1 MGIFQESHEE
11 QALQAHIRQLLYDY
25 AKEHLTTS
33 YVEFTEQA
41 VAELLSEALHVIPTV
56 DNSSV
61 RLPEEPFTTLSR
73 LYALHELKPYDEE
86 SRNASEVMRYLKTFL
101 TTLRNG
107 EGEGYQLR
115 SERAVSFDDYGCEAE
130 ERYQSMLSRR
140 ATRETPRPGSN
151 DSRQSLNTTYSSFLQ
166 STKVKIRPVEQEIL
180 QEPQVTLDKVLNTTW
195 SLPHETGV
203 QVRNFLRDTTAA
215 LSFPNSSYQN
225 RYLDPSTRPNSPPV
239 KADLAHSSFFDEET
253 VIFEPIFSRKQRP
266 RCGRAEAGDE
276 RQKKKEEELGKGQE
290 AVKRRLVGTIGP
302 GKGVVEV
309 DNATVNAGV
318 DAGDG
323 LLTLDAPLPRS
334 IAQVAPI
341 LSLAPVDE
349 NDGVDLSRENMKII
363 DGWQTYHSSSPI
375 PHASQASGSSSL
387 TSVTTPCSSQEID
400 ELHSQNIIVSSP
412 NTELVSPIEVLK
424 ESRMELPALPRSK
437 RNVFGDRTSMTMK
450 SKRIGAKQSY
460 SAFLLDTLTNTKGKP
475 LLSKD
480 IPKQRLMLPL
490 PTHMKKSKQET
501 HIANESCS
509 HSALHNVAAMRSSPI
524 MDFDEPA
531 LTMTRTEDQPR
542 PRDEAESDSNVD
554 LNNEEGSLA
563 GQVGSSVIHGLALNG
578 SAEGGTKDGKDV
590 ADIDLFES
598 ELQAIFQ
605 SVDTESPLDMILRE
619 KLDLRRDGKEMF
631 MEVPTLLPPNQH
643 PPNDPH
649 DVHRR
654 ETSLRRF
661 VVPSPGAIKG
671 GKGKDENKTYHQFL
685 KKAKGIASL
694 TLELSWVP
702 FSTQTTALPT
712 HTELLALDEFI
723 DGQNTGVLNSFERLG
738 MSKAQGLEKV
748 GRMIERATGIK
759 AEAEDLGG
767 GTDKSSGDPAPTI
780 DRGPSQIEEIFERW
794 SRRAD
799 EVMSTMVFYPEGK
812 LEIAL
817 SREERRRVKGLAMGE
832 AGEVE
837 RVVEGD
843 GLVDEAQDCSSG
855 VEHANADVLAGQE
868 TAVKDST
875 INPRHLTMEE
885 HQLKLPSSSPS
896 SLRPVPHSND
906 GSAPQAFALT
916 PDPTGMLSPVYDA
929 ELFPRA
935 ETGFGIPYH
944 LLDSLNGIEYQG
956 DHHHGWLLGEDDFEP
971 LRVAGSVAAAEGV
984 EGLDQY
990 GNGFG
995 DEDGFDSDKEN
1006 QDPSDVLLHLRAQ
1019 MERKS
1024 LEDHCDYLLDQ
1035 PAHHSPDYQHD
1046 DEASYNR
1053 PTKRPRLDWDEEYRY
1068 QDPGDLPEVNDS
1080 GIGFVDYLLCP
1091 GPDGPLPSEA
1101 CNDDATGTQ
1110 AHAHLENQE
1119 ELTVFDPNHQ
1129 LHSTKTATTQ
1139 YHQDPDF
1146 VPLTFESQPILVPQ
1160 GTHSQLQPL
1169 SPAPVHP
1176 VQESQPPAPSEP
1188 FKIPV
1193 YDHSVNVAEF
1203 ARLRSKK
1210 LRTPPPAK
1218 PEPVAPA
1225 ARAAESES
1233 SNGSL
1238 AHKIAPESIFDKNT
1252 LRLPDLGDRTL
1263 PTTAHWYMA
1272 SMNLLQKQAL
1282 VRSLRS
1288 GACGIG
1294 LVERDTL
1301 VAVDLIIDPHTAV
1314 IFTNLL
1320 ALPSQVDAL
1329 VDSILEQS
1337 WRYDNLLVIFEAFV
1351 PSMAFKLDSATK
1363 ATSSASASSS
1373 LNAYSPP
1380 VIKAVRK
1387 FRRDMSL
1394 KEACGDKREGC
1405 RVMNAFADTV
1415 QDAAMLA
1422 RMFGD
1427 EAEKRSGTEVGLWGD
1442 RAWLDDEGG
1451 EDEDNLAA
1459 ADGMNHFSACV
1470 ILCQIS
1476 LDDLLKMDP
1485 EERVARFAPHVGH
1498 DRMLTLNGVIDHGRQ
1513 TVQDVNEANFAG

>member
-1 MGIFQESHEE
+1 
-11 QALQAHIRQLLYDY
+11 
-25 AKEHLTTS
+25 
-33 YVEFTEQA
+33 
-41 VAELLSEALHVIPTV
+41 
-56 DNSSV
+56 
-61 RLPEEPFTTLSR
+61 
-73 LYALHELKPYDEE
+73 
-86 SRNASEVMRYLKTFL
+86 
-101 TTLRNG
+101 
-107 EGEGYQLR
+107 
-115 SERAVSFDDYGCEAE
+115 
-130 ERYQSMLSRR
+130 
-140 ATRETPRPGSN
+140 
-151 DSRQSLNTTYSSFLQ
+151 
-166 STKVKIRPVEQEIL
+166 
-180 QEPQVTLDKVLNTTW
+180 
-195 SLPHETGV
+195 
-203 QVRNFLRDTTAA
+203 
-215 LSFPNSSYQN
+215 
-225 RYLDPSTRPNSPPV
+225 
-239 KADLAHSSFFDEET
+239 
-253 VIFEPIFSRKQRP
+253 
-266 RCGRAEAGDE
+266 
-276 RQKKKEEELGKGQE
+276 
-290 AVKRRLVGTIGP
+290 
-302 GKGVVEV
+302 
-309 DNATVNAGV
+309 
-318 DAGDG
+318 
-323 LLTLDAPLPRS
+323 
-334 IAQVAPI
+334 
-341 LSLAPVDE
+341 
-349 NDGVDLSRENMKII
+349 
-363 DGWQTYHSSSPI
+363 
-375 PHASQASGSSSL
+375 
-387 TSVTTPCSSQEID
+387 
-400 ELHSQNIIVSSP
+400 
-412 NTELVSPIEVLK
+412 
-424 ESRMELPALPRSK
+424 
-437 RNVFGDRTSMTMK
+437 
-450 SKRIGAKQSY
+450 
-460 SAFLLDTLTNTKGKP
+460 
-475 LLSKD
+475 
-480 IPKQRLMLPL
+480 
-490 PTHMKKSKQET
+490 
-501 HIANESCS
+501 
-509 HSALHNVAAMRSSPI
+509 
-524 MDFDEPA
+524 
-531 LTMTRTEDQPR
+531 
-542 PRDEAESDSNVD
+542 
-554 LNNEEGSLA
+554 
-563 GQVGSSVIHGLALNG
+563 
-578 SAEGGTKDGKDV
+578 
-590 ADIDLFES
+590 
-598 ELQAIFQ
+598 
-605 SVDTESPLDMILRE
+605 
-619 KLDLRRDGKEMF
+619 
-631 MEVPTLLPPNQH
+631 
-643 PPNDPH
+643 
-649 DVHRR
+649 
-654 ETSLRRF
+654 
-661 VVPSPGAIKG
+661 
-671 GKGKDENKTYHQFL
+671 
-685 KKAKGIASL
+685 
-694 TLELSWVP
+694 
-702 FSTQTTALPT
+702 
-712 HTELLALDEFI
+712 
-723 DGQNTGVLNSFERLG
+723 

-767 GTDKSSGDPAPTI
+767 GTDKSSGDSAPVT
-780 DRGPSQIEEIFERW
+780 DTGPSQIKEIFERW

-817 SREERRRVKGLAMGE
+817 SREDRRRVKGLAVGRAE
-832 AGEVE
+832 ELEG
-837 RVVEGD
+837 VVEGD
-843 GLVDEAQDCSSG
+843 ELDDQAQDCSI
-855 VEHANADVLAGQE
+855 VEPAHADVLAEQE
-868 TAVKDST
+868 TVGKVST
-875 INPRHLTMEE
+875 IDPRHITMEE
-885 HQLKLPSSSPS
+885 HQLGLPSDSPSSP
-896 SLRPVPHSND
+896 SLRPVMHSNV
-906 GSAPQAFALT
+906 GSGPQAFALT
-916 PDPTGMLSPVYDA
+916 PDPTGMLSPVYDP
-929 ELFPRA
+929 ELFSRA

-944 LLDSLNGIEYQG
+944 LLDSLDGIEYQG
-956 DHHHGWLLGEDDFEP
+956 VDHHHGWLLGEDDFEP
-971 LRVAGSVAAAEGV
+971 LQVPGFFTAAEGV
-984 EGLDQY
+984 EGVDKY

-995 DEDGFDSDKEN
+995 EEDGFDSDKEN

-1053 PTKRPRLDWDEEYRY
+1053 STKRPRLDWDEEYRY

-1091 GPDGPLPSEA
+1091 GPDGPLPPEA

-1119 ELTVFDPNHQ
+1119 ELAVFDPNRQ

-1176 VQESQPPAPSEP
+1176 VQESQPPEPSEP

-1233 SNGSL
+1233 INGSL

-1314 IFTNLL
+1314 MFTNLL

-1329 VDSILEQS
+1329 VDTISEQS
-1337 WRYDNLLVIFEAFV
+1337 WRYDNLLVIFEAFA
-1351 PSMAFKLDSATK
+1351 PSMAFKPDSATK
-1363 ATSSASASSS
+1363 STSSASASSS

-1442 RAWLDDEGG
+1442 RAWLDDEGS

-1476 LDDLLKMDP
+1476 LDELLEMHP

-1513 TVQDVNEANFAG
+1513 MVEDVNEAKFAG

>member
-1 MGIFQESHEE
+1 M
-11 QALQAHIRQLLYDY
+11 
-25 AKEHLTTS
+25 
-33 YVEFTEQA
+33 
-41 VAELLSEALHVIPTV
+41 P
-56 DNSSV
+56 
-61 RLPEEPFTTLSR
+61 
-73 LYALHELKPYDEE
+73 
-86 SRNASEVMRYLKTFL
+86 
-101 TTLRNG
+101 
-107 EGEGYQLR
+107 
-115 SERAVSFDDYGCEAE
+115 
-130 ERYQSMLSRR
+130 
-140 ATRETPRPGSN
+140 
-151 DSRQSLNTTYSSFLQ
+151 
-166 STKVKIRPVEQEIL
+166 
-180 QEPQVTLDKVLNTTW
+180 
-195 SLPHETGV
+195 
-203 QVRNFLRDTTAA
+203 
-215 LSFPNSSYQN
+215 
-225 RYLDPSTRPNSPPV
+225 
-239 KADLAHSSFFDEET
+239 
-253 VIFEPIFSRKQRP
+253 
-266 RCGRAEAGDE
+266 
-276 RQKKKEEELGKGQE
+276 
-290 AVKRRLVGTIGP
+290 
-302 GKGVVEV
+302 
-309 DNATVNAGV
+309 
-318 DAGDG
+318 
-323 LLTLDAPLPRS
+323 
-334 IAQVAPI
+334 
-341 LSLAPVDE
+341 
-349 NDGVDLSRENMKII
+349 
-363 DGWQTYHSSSPI
+363 
-375 PHASQASGSSSL
+375 
-387 TSVTTPCSSQEID
+387 
-400 ELHSQNIIVSSP
+400 
-412 NTELVSPIEVLK
+412 
-424 ESRMELPALPRSK
+424 
-437 RNVFGDRTSMTMK
+437 
-450 SKRIGAKQSY
+450 
-460 SAFLLDTLTNTKGKP
+460 
-475 LLSKD
+475 
-480 IPKQRLMLPL
+480 
-490 PTHMKKSKQET
+490 
-501 HIANESCS
+501 
-509 HSALHNVAAMRSSPI
+509 SSPI

-542 PRDEAESDSNVD
+542 PRDEAELNSNVG

-563 GQVGSSVIHGLALNG
+563 GQAGSSVVHGLALNG
-578 SAEGGTKDGKDV
+578 SAEGETKDGKDL
-590 ADIDLFES
+590 ADIDMFES

-619 KLDLRRDGKEMF
+619 KLDLRRDGKGIF
-631 MEVPTLLPPNQH
+631 MEVPTLPSPNQH
-643 PPNDPH
+643 PLNDPY
-649 DVHRR
+649 DVHIR
-654 ETSLRRF
+654 ETNLRRF
-661 VVPSPGAIKG
+661 VVPSSGAIKG
-671 GKGKDENKTYHQFL
+671 GKDRDENKTYHQFL
-685 KKAKGIASL
+685 KKAKGTASL

-712 HTELLALDEFI
+712 HAELLALDEFI
-723 DGQNTGVLNSFERLG
+723 DDQNTGVLNSFERLG

-748 GRMIERATGIK
+748 GRLIERATGIK

-767 GTDKSSGDPAPTI
+767 GTDKSSGDSAPVT
-780 DRGPSQIEEIFERW
+780 DTGPSQIEEIFERW
-794 SRRAD
+794 SRCAD
-799 EVMSTMVFYPEGK
+799 ELMSTMVFYPEGK

-817 SREERRRVKGLAMGE
+817 SREERRRVKGLAVGRAE
-832 AGEVE
+832 ELEG
-837 RVVEGD
+837 VVEGD
-843 GLVDEAQDCSSG
+843 ELDDQAQDCSI
-855 VEHANADVLAGQE
+855 VEHANVDVLAEQE
-868 TAVKDST
+868 TVGKG
-875 INPRHLTMEE
+875 HLTMEE
-885 HQLKLPSSSPS
+885 RHVELPSISPS
-896 SLRPVPHSND
+896 SPVTHSNA
-906 GSAPQAFALT
+906 GFAPQLEAFALT
-916 PDPTGMLSPVYDA
+916 PDPTGMLSPVYDP
-929 ELFPRA
+929 ELLPRA

-944 LLDSLNGIEYQG
+944 LLDSLDGIEYQG
-956 DHHHGWLLGEDDFEP
+956 VDHHHGWLLGEDDFEP
-971 LRVAGSVAAAEGV
+971 LQVPGFFTAAEGV
-984 EGLDQY
+984 EGVDKY

-995 DEDGFDSDKEN
+995 EEDGFDSDKEN

-1091 GPDGPLPSEA
+1091 GPDGPLPPEA

-1119 ELTVFDPNHQ
+1119 ELAVFDPNRQ

-1160 GTHSQLQPL
+1160 GTHSQLPPL

-1176 VQESQPPAPSEP
+1176 VQESQPPEPSEP

-1314 IFTNLL
+1314 IFTNLR

-1329 VDSILEQS
+1329 VDTISEQS

-1351 PSMAFKLDSATK
+1351 PSMAFKPDSSTK
-1363 ATSSASASSS
+1363 ATSTASSS

-1427 EAEKRSGTEVGLWGD
+1427 EAERRSGMEVGLWGD

-1476 LDDLLKMDP
+1476 LDDLLEMDP

-1498 DRMLTLNGVIDHGRQ
+1498 DRMLTHQQKAIIMYQ
-1513 TVQDVNEANFAG
+1513 